1 MEKQLPHTLSAMVVA
16 VADLSVSP
24 IMSPGTPQIF
34 DHSFQLFASSDSS
47 PSEVFLLK
55 SAL

>member
-1 MEKQLPHTLSAMVVA
+1 MERQLPHTPSTMVVA

-24 IMSPGTPQIF
+24 IMAPGTPQIF
-34 DHSFQLFASSDSS
+34 DHSSQLFASSDSS